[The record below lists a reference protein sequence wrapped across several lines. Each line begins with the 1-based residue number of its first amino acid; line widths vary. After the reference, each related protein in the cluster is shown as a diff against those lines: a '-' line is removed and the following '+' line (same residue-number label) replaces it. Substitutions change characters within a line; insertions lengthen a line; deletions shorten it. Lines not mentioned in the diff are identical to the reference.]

1 MYLTVNTKFNPFTYE
16 ELVKPLME
24 YGKAYKEVEDAYSTL
39 SEQAAAFSNDVNK
52 ATSPEAYRMY
62 SKYTKALNAAME
74 DFSKGMTGANRA
86 QLMQMKRDYANSIVP
101 IARASEALKEANAF
115 RDKAGPDA
123 IFEKDRYT
131 SLDPFLRG
139 EVANNKYI
147 NASQIASMANAAGLA
162 AGSTLYDEMLT
173 GDTSTRE
180 KIAESIAS
188 QLGEGYANNER
199 VAYAINAGLDNAT
212 ATLASKQ
219 ILSAAEKDAKARA
232 WATINQHRQDK
243 EQALQ
248 LQGFKLDDNKKLTI
262 DTDSPIWPL
271 KGVSF
276 DDNGKPILTKTTLT
290 KETPTRHAEIDKD
303 GQFTGRYWDTTNY
316 VFVDDKGY
324 INDNIKFDN
333 INSKIKE
340 ITPLSFEAWNG
351 TLNSNSNVQFDV
363 NTENFNIDDSEEVAF
378 NIVKAKDRVLEKTA
392 ESLKTVL
399 GYSSTIDTSQVEEME
414 PYLTVFR
421 DKDPFSNNHFRVNIK
436 GTNAEGKII
445 DRNEFQKAIIGI
457 KYVLGKLE
465 NVNAS
470 SRGQQSSSP
479 NTQEQN

>member
-1 MYLTVNTKFNPFTYE
+1 MYLKLNTKFNPFTYE
-16 ELVKPLME
+16 ELVRPLME

-52 ATSPEAYRMY
+52 ATSPDAYRMY
-62 SKYTKALNAAME
+62 SKYTNALNAAME

-232 WATINQHRQDK
+232 WATIKQHKEDK
-243 EQALQ
+243 ELALQ
-248 LQGFKLDDNKKLTI
+248 QQGFKLDDNGKLTI

-271 KGVSF
+271 KGISF
-276 DDNGKPILTKTTLT
+276 DDNGKPILPKTTLI

-303 GQFTGRYWDTTNY
+303 GQFTGRYWDSTNY

-324 INDNIKFDN
+324 IKDNIKFNN
-333 INSKIKE
+333 INSKIKTIE
-340 ITPLSFEAWNG
+340 PLSFEAWSD
-351 TLNSNSNVQFDV
+351 TLDSNSTVEFEGI
-363 NTENFNIDDSEEVAF
+363 NTENFDIDDSEEVTF
-378 NIVKAKDRVLEKTA
+378 NIVKAKDRVLEKVA

-399 GYSSTIDTSQVEEME
+399 GYSSTIDPSQVKEME
-414 PYLTVFR
+414 HYLTVFR
-421 DKDPFSNNHFRVNIK
+421 DEDPLSDNHFRVNIK

-445 DRNEFQKAIIGI
+445 DHNVFQQAIKGI
-457 KYVLGKLE
+457 KDVLGRVE
-465 NVNAS
+465 DVNGHS
-470 SRGQQSSSP
+470 VGS
-479 NTQEQN
+479 

>member
-1 MYLTVNTKFNPFTYE
+1 MYLKLNTKFNPFTYE
-16 ELVKPLME
+16 ELVRPLME

-52 ATSPEAYRMY
+52 ATSPDAYRMY

-188 QLGEGYANNER
+188 QLGEGYANNEK

-212 ATLASKQ
+212 AALASKQ
-219 ILSAAEKDAKARA
+219 ILSASEKDAKARA
-232 WATINQHRQDK
+232 WATIKQHKEDK
-243 EQALQ
+243 ELALQ
-248 LQGFKLDDNKKLTI
+248 QQGFKLDNNGKLTI

-276 DDNGKPILTKTTLT
+276 DDNGKPILTKTTLI
-290 KETPTRHAEIDKD
+290 KETSTRHAEINKD
-303 GQFTGRYWDTTNY
+303 GQFTGRYWDPINY

-324 INDNIKFDN
+324 IKDNIRFNN
-333 INSKIKE
+333 INSKIKTIE
-340 ITPLSFEAWNG
+340 PLSFEAWG
-351 TLNSNSNVQFDV
+351 DTLDSNSTVHFEDI
-363 NTENFNIDDSEEVAF
+363 NTENFDIDDSEEVAF
-378 NIVKAKDRVLEKTA
+378 NIVKSKDKVLEKVA
-392 ESLKTVL
+392 KSLSTVL
-399 GYSSTIDTSQVEEME
+399 GYNSTIDISQVKEME

-421 DKDPFSNNHFRVNIK
+421 DEDPLTDNHFRVNIK
-436 GTNAEGKII
+436 GTDAEGKIVNPI
-445 DRNEFQKAIIGI
+445 EFQKAIRGI
-457 KYVLGKLE
+457 KDVLGNLE
-465 NVNAS
+465 NVNGHSAGS
-470 SRGQQSSSP
+470 
-479 NTQEQN
+479 